1 VVTTDL
7 TNVPTRDI
15 VLDFDR
21 QHNAILSAAYS
32 TGRDFG
38 PRVGTLRPLAQ
49 LQLAVFSS
57 ARSGRPYTSTADLR
71 LINTARTPAEF
82 NTDLRVTRRFGFGAG
97 TSGRLYLEVFNVL
110 NDRILNY
117 NYLFQRPTATNPN
130 LPLQY
135 YEQYGVDD
143 PQQGVRYW
151 WDRGRQGPFAVDQ
164 SFLIYSNAP
173 RSFSFG
179 VVVDL

>member
-1 VVTTDL
+1 VGSL
-7 TNVPTRDI
+7 PSAGAAPAGG
-15 VLDFDR
+15 VL
-21 QHNAILSAAYS
+21 
-32 TGRDFG
+32 
-38 PRVGTLRPLAQ
+38 LR
-49 LQLAVFSS
+49 
-57 ARSGRPYTSTADLR
+57 RSGRPYTSTADIR
-71 LINTARTPAEF
+71 LINTERTPAEF
-82 NTDLRVTRRFGFGAG
+82 NTDLRVTRRFGGVAG

-110 NDRILNY
+110 NNRILNY

-151 WDRGRQGPFAVDQ
+151 WDKGRQGPFAVDQ